1 MTLLTLIRH
10 GETDWNRQGRIQGNT
25 DVLLNDTGL
34 AQAAEAAA
42 LLDHEPWSGVVTLPL
57 SRARVTG
64 EVIATSL
71 GVSTLPPMSGL
82 AERDYGECEGV
93 EMDVARSLY
102 PSGEYPGSESNESV
116 FDRALS
122 AINVIRAAHPGD
134 SVIVVA
140 HGGLLHTLLSRL
152 NGARVPSIA
161 NATVNVIKYAKDDER
176 WVIQAIN
183 SVPHEQSS

>member
-1 MTLLTLIRH
+1 M
-10 GETDWNRQGRIQGNT
+10 
-25 DVLLNDTGL
+25 
-34 AQAAEAAA
+34 
-42 LLDHEPWSGVVTLPL
+42 LP
-57 SRARVTG
+57 G
-64 EVIATSL
+64 
-71 GVSTLPPMSGL
+71 PF
-82 AERDYGECEGV
+82 
-93 EMDVARSLY
+93 Y